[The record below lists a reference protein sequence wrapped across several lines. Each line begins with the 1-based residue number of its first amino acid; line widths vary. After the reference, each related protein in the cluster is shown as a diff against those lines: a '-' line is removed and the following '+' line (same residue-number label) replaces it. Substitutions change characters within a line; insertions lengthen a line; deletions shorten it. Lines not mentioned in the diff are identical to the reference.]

1 MDKLTKSILTVVMTL
16 LVLLGLTGAL
26 WIALWM
32 VAPPDAVARWVAR
45 VGVVAADIEDRID
58 ALLGKEAVLRQQ
70 ALDAIR
76 IAENDIARLEDLAVT
91 SRVDARLLDEKLA
104 ALHAVEARAKEQLGQ
119 LAAMVDAGKAITLEA
134 KTWQPA
140 DLKVYA
146 QSKITEYT
154 AIQERLRVLE
164 ESRRIQLETADRA
177 ETAMRLARQNVANMR
192 ASLDLLDA
200 RFALLRLLQN
210 QPAGLPGQSNAAAAV
225 LADAET
231 LVQSLL
237 DEVEREVR
245 IADERSRLQS
255 QQTPGLDAPLPT
267 IADEELVNQLYT
279 LSGVDRPLNSAVER
293 QATD

>member
-1 MDKLTKSILTVVMTL
+1 MDKLTKSILSVALSL
-16 LVLLGLTGAL
+16 LILSGLAGV
-26 WIALWM
+26 IVWM
-32 VAPPDAVARWVAR
+32 AAPPDALARWVAR
-45 VGVVAADIEDRID
+45 AGVVAADVEDRID

-76 IAENDIARLEDLAVT
+76 IAEDDVARLETLTVT

-104 ALHAVEARAKEQLGQ
+104 TLQSVEVRAKTQLGQ
-119 LAAMVDAGKAITLEA
+119 LAAMVEAGKAITLDG

-140 DLKVYA
+140 DLKAYA

-200 RFALLRLLQN
+200 KFAHLRLLQS
-210 QPAGLPGQSNAAAAV
+210 QPAALPGSSSAAATV

-237 DEVEREVR
+237 TEVEREVR
-245 IADERSRLQS
+245 IADERSRLQT

-267 IADEELVNQLYT
+267 VVDEELVNQLYT
-279 LSGVDRPLNSAVER
+279 LSGVDRASKSVAEQPTA
-293 QATD
+293 D